1 MWKKLTFVIDCLA
14 KARLWFL
21 PHLINASLHT
31 SALTRSHTHQGNL
44 FVIFLAVGSDFQTR
58 WVVSAAPSA
67 SYWAP
72 HRFFQQHK
80 KLSEKHFTLRIGALC
95 PCEKDFK
102 EVILFYF
109 FFSNSCTID
118 YWGDLKPRR
127 AKNCRFKLSCVIA
140 RVNAPTRGLGVTARH
155 VPNDNLGFVVELC

>member
-1 MWKKLTFVIDCLA
+1 MWEKLAFVIDWLP

-31 SALTRSHTHQGNL
+31 SALTRSHTHKGNL

-72 HRFFQQHK
+72 LRFLQQQK
-80 KLSEKHFTLRIGALC
+80 NFLRSTLRLVLERFALVRRIS
-95 PCEKDFK
+95 KK
-102 EVILFYF
+102 LFYF
-109 FFSNSCTID
+109 TFFLTLVQLTI
-118 YWGDLKPRR
+118 GGGLKPRR

-140 RVNAPTRGLGVTARH
+140 GVNAPTWGLGVTARH